1 MDAQI
6 WPLGLDTK
14 TAWNNEKF
22 SFSQLFL
29 WRIFT
34 WYSMQKLVNYVIFV
48 ILCSFC
54 SKLLRSNI
62 CFHFLPSELLVY
74 NILLMEPIVPVTVK
88 QSRMITHKLATKQN
102 ITKKTISND
111 TVLTL
116 VLLKRV
122 CSRKRFISLI
132 LLCLCWLSTQ
142 PLRSNMCFHFL
153 PSELLVLL
161 TEPIVPI

>member
-1 MDAQI
+1 MGEYKIVDVFIYPCPSKLNPETNLAIILTDTGTIMQLTPWTEPVI
-6 WPLGLDTK
+6 LMAESGCTLGLGTE

-62 CFHFLPSELLVY
+62 CFHFLPSEVLVY

-102 ITKKTISND
+102 ITKKHI
-111 TVLTL
+111 
-116 VLLKRV
+116 
-122 CSRKRFISLI
+122 
-132 LLCLCWLSTQ
+132 
-142 PLRSNMCFHFL
+142 
-153 PSELLVLL
+153 
-161 TEPIVPI
+161 